1 MCRNVVIT
9 LEAMNLKLSNLERMA
24 QKSKP
29 LPNDQK
35 IVLITLKPANKIRF
49 IRQIKV

>member
-1 MCRNVVIT
+1 MMPRDSGYFFWAT
-9 LEAMNLKLSNLERMA
+9 LYMVA

-35 IVLITLKPANKIRF
+35 KSY
-49 IRQIKV
+49 

>member
-1 MCRNVVIT
+1 V
-9 LEAMNLKLSNLERMA
+9 A

-35 IVLITLKPANKIRF
+35 IVLIR
-49 IRQIKV
+49 IKACHLTI